1 MGIIDHWK
9 RWKSLIP
16 RFKIWASSLN
26 TTAIRSLNFGVWKFG
41 CTWLVQKKSFTYC
54 HTRPYLGIEAQLK
67 IWKPTHPTTRPPGD
81 LDSFAFLFN
90 HFSFWQISL
99 VGSSPNF
106 KLKLMWLNP
115 TTRIYKMRTTSN
127 GRGPQILK
135 VKLLSNHLG
144 KASKIKKSI

>member
-1 MGIIDHWK
+1 MG
-9 RWKSLIP
+9 
-16 RFKIWASSLN
+16 FKFERHSNQIFKLWGLKTWMHLASKN
-26 TTAIRSLNFGVWKFG
+26 
-41 CTWLVQKKSFTYC
+41 KSFTYC

-81 LDSFAFLFN
+81 LDSFAFIFN

-115 TTRIYKMRTTSN
+115 TTRISKMRTTSN

-135 VKLLSNHLG
+135 VKFLNNHWSDFPQIINLSFCD
-144 KASKIKKSI
+144 